1 MGVNGYL
8 FVNGVQIYKAKDS
21 EINTA
26 PFGLVNVSKDLSV
39 DNVKKT
45 GLHECLWFFS
55 WLW

>member
-8 FVNGVQIYKAKDS
+8 FVNGVEIYKAKDS

-39 DNVKKT
+39 DNVKKAA
-45 GLHECLWFFS
+45 LHECLRFFS
-55 WLW
+55 